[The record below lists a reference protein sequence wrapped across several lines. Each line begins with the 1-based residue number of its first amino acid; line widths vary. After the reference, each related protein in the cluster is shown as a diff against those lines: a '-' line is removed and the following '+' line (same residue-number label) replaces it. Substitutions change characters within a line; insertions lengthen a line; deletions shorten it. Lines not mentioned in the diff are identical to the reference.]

1 MIRIIGIIIVFALFA
16 GKTEGQNPVRYLQ
29 PIFEKVAIQEDVEFG
44 EVVNFEG
51 KSEKLLLDIYAPEGD
66 TETMRPVIL
75 LFHGGGF
82 RPGNDK
88 KQSYIVKF
96 AKDFA
101 QRGFVCVS
109 INYRIRNAPREDK
122 KGTIGDALQ
131 DAMTGFNW
139 IKSNQQKLKIDTKKI
154 IVGGGSAGGM
164 LAVNFGCK
172 DNSPTEK
179 WDKSGMIGLINLWG
193 SPDSTYMFS
202 TIDKKDP
209 PIITVHGTVDKLVS
223 YENSLQLTKEL
234 DKNKIRNELVTIEG
248 GEHTPVK
255 YYGDFSEKIASFI
268 YGLLRLTNK

>member
-1 MIRIIGIIIVFALFA
+1 MNRIVGMLIVFALFA

-29 PIFEKVAIQEDVEFG
+29 PIFEKVDIQEDVEFG
-44 EVVNFEG
+44 EVTNFEG
-51 KSEKLLLDIYAPEGD
+51 KAEKLLLDIYAPEGD
-66 TETMRPVIL
+66 TETIRPVIL

-101 QRGFVCVS
+101 QRGYVCIS

-122 KGTIGDALQ
+122 KGTIADALQ
-131 DAMTGFNW
+131 DAMTGLNW

-154 IVGGGSAGGM
+154 IIGGGSAGGM
-164 LAVNFGCK
+164 LAVNFCCK
-172 DNSPTEK
+172 DNTAAEK
-179 WDKSGMIGLINLWG
+179 WDKDGIIGLVNLWG

-202 TIDKKDP
+202 AIDKNDS
-209 PIITVHGTVDKLVS
+209 PIITVHGTADKLVP
-223 YENSLQLTKEL
+223 YENSLQLTREL
-234 DKNKIRNELVTIEG
+234 EQNGIRNELVTIEG

-255 YYGDFSEKIASFI
+255 YYADFSVKIASFLFS
-268 YGLLRLTNK
+268 LLTKN

>member
-1 MIRIIGIIIVFALFA
+1 MKMIIGIIIVLVLQGYQSK
-16 GKTEGQNPVRYLQ
+16 GKDPVRYLQ
-29 PIFEKVAIQEDVEFG
+29 PVFEKVTIQDDIEFG
-44 EVVNFEG
+44 EVTNFEG
-51 KSEKLLLDIYAPEGD
+51 KSEKLLLDTYAPEGD
-66 TETMRPVIL
+66 TETNRPVIL

-88 KQSYIVKF
+88 KQSYIVKL

-101 QRGFVCVS
+101 MRGYVCVS

-131 DAMTGFNW
+131 DAMTGLSW
-139 IKSNQQKLKIDTKKI
+139 IKANQQKLKIDAKKI

-164 LAVNFGCK
+164 LAVNFCCK
-172 DNSPTEK
+172 DKSATDK
-179 WDKSGMIGLINLWG
+179 WDKSGIIGMVNLWG

-209 PIITVHGTVDKLVS
+209 PTITIHGTSDKLVP
-223 YENSLQLTKEL
+223 YENSLRLTKEFE
-234 DKNKIRNELVTIEG
+234 KNKIRNELVTIEG

-255 YYGDFSEKIASFI
+255 YYGDFSEKIASFLFS
-268 YGLLRLTNK
+268 LLAKN